1 MIVPSS
7 PQPPTLNGILRITQI
22 LVLALMMGMT
32 IFAVFTTLT
41 VTGALAPAG
50 TPSQSSAPNAA
61 ANPNQLAMLGWIS
74 IAGTVGGAIIGW
86 LFERSLDKQAR
97 TNQSSKASAE
107 EREFTIAK
115 VLQTQTIL
123 RAAIMD
129 AFGLLG
135 VMSVFLTG
143 EWLGMTSFAIAIV
156 VMAPLA
162 ATRSRFDALVRRLNS
177 ADPFEGLRK

>member
-1 MIVPSS
+1 MIVQSS
-7 PQPPTLNGILRITQI
+7 PQPPTLNGILRITQL

-41 VTGALAPAG
+41 VTGILPTAG
-50 TPSQSSAPNAA
+50 NPQQQPAPNAA
-61 ANPNQLAMLGWIS
+61 TSPNPLAMLGLLS
-74 IAGTVGGAIIGW
+74 IAGSAVGTIIGW
-86 LFERSLDKQAR
+86 AFERSLDKQAR
-97 TNQSSKASAE
+97 ANQSSKASAE
-107 EREFTIAK
+107 ERELVLAK

-143 EWLGMTSFAIAIV
+143 EWLGMASFAIAIV

-162 ATRSRFDALVRRLNS
+162 ATRSRFDALVRRINS
-177 ADPFEGLRK
+177 TDPFEGLRK